1 MTFMLRF
8 PSHRAPAPGAL
19 LEWRGCT
26 AGWRQIDPP
35 STDATFHD
43 REANSYA
50 RDQGGM
56 RGTRWRVRRVTSE
69 GNGDAGMCFVALEAV
84 ADDA

>member
-1 MTFMLRF
+1 
-8 PSHRAPAPGAL
+8 
-19 LEWRGCT
+19 
-26 AGWRQIDPP
+26 
-35 STDATFHD
+35 
-43 REANSYA
+43 
-50 RDQGGM
+50 M